1 MRRLGDEINERGAP
15 PTVVAMAAVGFVLL
29 LACANVAN
37 LLLARA
43 VSRERELAVRAALG
57 AGRGRLVRQ
66 LLTESL
72 LLAAAGCGLGLVFA
86 GWALR
91 VLRTSLPEL
100 LIATM
105 PNVMELG
112 VDRATLA
119 FSAAL
124 AVVCTAF
131 FGAGPAIRMVRTDL
145 QASLKS
151 GGQGTP
157 APRHQRMRA
166 ALMVGEVAISL
177 ILLVAA
183 GLLVRTFNGLQHVDT
198 GFNPNRVL
206 TMMTSLPDYRYA
218 DAPAQRRFF
227 EAALERIA
235 RVPGVTS
242 AAFVNTLP
250 FSTYN
255 DSTRYVVEEG
265 TPPEPGREPATDS
278 RLITADYFKTLEI
291 PVVAG
296 RPFDGRDRDTTA
308 RVAIVNRTL
317 ARQAF
322 GGSDPIG
329 KRIHLGRRD
338 SGSPWLTIVGVV
350 GDVRHSEV
358 TGPSSPEIYR
368 LLAQDPQA
376 MMMLAVRVS
385 GDEHALTDHV
395 RAAIAAVDPT
405 QPVYHVKTLKR
416 LVGDALLPS
425 AAAMSMMTFF
435 GVLALLLATI
445 GIYGVISYAVSQQT
459 REFGLR
465 LALGASPGDVLQLVF
480 RRALSLVLA
489 GTALGVLGALAVT
502 RLLGGILY
510 GVTPAD
516 VTTYLTVASGLIL
529 VGGLACFLPALR
541 AMRVDP
547 VVVLRTD

>member
-1 MRRLGDEINERGAP
+1 HPQSNRGLGVEVFEMRHLGDEASQRGAP

-72 LLAAAGCGLGLVFA
+72 LLAVAGCGLGLVFA

-91 VLRTSLPEL
+91 LLRASLPEL
-100 LIATM
+100 LITTM

-124 AVVCTAF
+124 AVACTAI

-151 GGQGTP
+151 GGHGTP
-157 APRHQRMRA
+157 GPRHQRMRA

-183 GLLVRTFNGLQHVDT
+183 GLLVRTFNGLQHVDI

-227 EAALERIA
+227 EAALDRIS

-255 DSTRYVVEEG
+255 DSTRYIVEEG
-265 TPPEPGREPATDS
+265 T
-278 RLITADYFKTLEI
+278 
-291 PVVAG
+291 
-296 RPFDGRDRDTTA
+296 
-308 RVAIVNRTL
+308 
-317 ARQAF
+317 
-322 GGSDPIG
+322 
-329 KRIHLGRRD
+329 
-338 SGSPWLTIVGVV
+338 
-350 GDVRHSEV
+350 
-358 TGPSSPEIYR
+358 
-368 LLAQDPQA
+368 
-376 MMMLAVRVS
+376 
-385 GDEHALTDHV
+385 
-395 RAAIAAVDPT
+395 
-405 QPVYHVKTLKR
+405 
-416 LVGDALLPS
+416 
-425 AAAMSMMTFF
+425 
-435 GVLALLLATI
+435 
-445 GIYGVISYAVSQQT
+445 
-459 REFGLR
+459 
-465 LALGASPGDVLQLVF
+465 
-480 RRALSLVLA
+480 
-489 GTALGVLGALAVT
+489 
-502 RLLGGILY
+502 
-510 GVTPAD
+510 
-516 VTTYLTVASGLIL
+516 
-529 VGGLACFLPALR
+529 
-541 AMRVDP
+541 
-547 VVVLRTD
+547 